1 MNDPP
6 YLKHQKEL
14 IALTVM
20 DDPLVNESVWSLS
33 SSPEAQDSQGELEKR
48 LQAPVYVSKHSSD
61 RDINKSV
68 GLIRRTS
75 QSSSDSK
82 FAGVNG
88 NSSTVNTK
96 SSPAG
101 PFTTEDHAEAPTE
114 VATPSSNSGF
124 LDSVLTS
131 LSEKKDESTNS
142 VTSPTMMSYRRTPRA
157 KKRGAST
164 SSIDI
169 TSPLTEAP
177 KPYTT
182 FSYDTNL
189 YVEEK
194 FKDTDYRYATIP
206 RNEEFHKLF
215 KSVSQ
220 SDRLLDDFSC
230 ALSRDILLQGR
241 VYVSEH
247 NICFNSNL
255 LGWVTNLVIP
265 LPDITGFEKT
275 STVGLFPNG
284 IAISSKEGKN
294 SFASFISRDGVFE
307 FLETVWKASGGVPST
322 IDHSG
327 DTQTSQVSSLLQLNG
342 MPVLSK
348 GLDLDQD
355 SSLYTV
361 YGGALMSLDSDNSRK
376 SSMTS
381 DDVEEEQTDNSEV
394 VEEKVSSQ
402 KVHVLKPDS
411 KYSYIGTHGHGVTH
425 CPYKPEDNKETIL
438 ARVNLNCPPGVLYEF
453 LFGSNFTMLNEFL
466 RTQDSRDFSDVSEYE
481 TNADKKKERHY
492 EYIKDLNYSVGPKQ
506 TRCIVTETIE
516 HYDTDG
522 YINVVNTTQTPDV
535 PSGNAFCVKTRYIMT
550 WGKGN
555 TTDLVISYWVHW
567 TGSSWMKSIIEKST
581 KGGQESAAKALLDKI
596 KEVLEEN
603 VQESTEEV
611 STAVKAD
618 EEEQE
623 EQEKAELAGSPVE
636 TVLPSTSPITTILE
650 GVSIFN
656 VLVIVLLSLI
666 VVLQFQILR
675 GLNGSSRLVFDFVD
689 GNDNSIEGDPSRRV
703 NSEAVVWNWLD
714 DRIGTLNE
722 SRREELDLLQREID
736 VFITKWTT
744 GDLDLEQT
752 KDLLNQF
759 QLSLHNYAN
768 GVEDDERRKN
778 LKVLKD
784 AINALL

>member
-1 MNDPP
+1 
-6 YLKHQKEL
+6 
-14 IALTVM
+14 
-20 DDPLVNESVWSLS
+20 
-33 SSPEAQDSQGELEKR
+33 
-48 LQAPVYVSKHSSD
+48 
-61 RDINKSV
+61 
-68 GLIRRTS
+68 
-75 QSSSDSK
+75 
-82 FAGVNG
+82 
-88 NSSTVNTK
+88 
-96 SSPAG
+96 
-101 PFTTEDHAEAPTE
+101 
-114 VATPSSNSGF
+114 
-124 LDSVLTS
+124 
-131 LSEKKDESTNS
+131 
-142 VTSPTMMSYRRTPRA
+142 TSPTMMSYRRTPRA

-327 DTQTSQVSSLLQLNG
+327 DTQTSQVSSLLQ
-342 MPVLSK
+342 
-348 GLDLDQD
+348 
-355 SSLYTV
+355 
-361 YGGALMSLDSDNSRK
+361 K

-603 VQESTEEV
+603 IQESTEEV

-623 EQEKAELAGSPVE
+623 EQEKAELGGSPVE
-636 TVLPSTSPITTILE
+636 TVLRSTSPITTILE

-675 GLNGSSRLVFDFVD
+675 GLNGSSRLVFD
-689 GNDNSIEGDPSRRV
+689 
-703 NSEAVVWNWLD
+703 
-714 DRIGTLNE
+714 
-722 SRREELDLLQREID
+722 
-736 VFITKWTT
+736 
-744 GDLDLEQT
+744 
-752 KDLLNQF
+752 
-759 QLSLHNYAN
+759 
-768 GVEDDERRKN
+768 
-778 LKVLKD
+778 
-784 AINALL
+784 